1 MSNSSAVEILKQNI
15 SAFAQIPI
23 AELKSSSTGIGE
35 WAGLSYPEF
44 VIRIDQLINS
54 LTEIAKYLPLEQLP
68 YAALSSLSTEVHDAL
83 AAVQVFVRE
92 RSAENF
98 QSAARFADQLYNK
111 LMTLGLVFPGNAQ
124 SRLTAL
130 VAQIEPEL
138 SKLRTA
144 NEEVKDIENSLRGL
158 LTPMVSNTLSAAFSK
173 REKQVRITGY
183 IWAAVAVAIGV
194 AAIFV
199 TFHSLDQINQE
210 LAERFK
216 LIQSGKPV
224 INSADALL
232 ITQIVLRSA
241 ILIPLYLLFA
251 LCFSQYRRERNFE
264 EEYAHKAAVAATI
277 PSYGEIVR
285 TEGVR
290 DQIVSAASTVIFS
303 SPSTDH
309 GKTSNDKNA
318 PETLKG
324 ISAVI
329 DSVDKLT
336 SKK

>member
-1 MSNSSAVEILKQNI
+1 MSNSSAVETLKQNI
-15 SAFAQIPI
+15 VAFAQIPI
-23 AELKSSSTGIGE
+23 VELKSSSTGIGE
-35 WAGLSYPEF
+35 WAGLSYPEY
-44 VIRIDQLINS
+44 VVRIDQLIGT
-54 LTEIAKYLPLEQLP
+54 LTEIGKYLPLEQLP
-68 YAALSSLSTEVHDAL
+68 YATLTSRSTEVYEAL
-83 AAVQVFVRE
+83 AAAQQFMRE

-98 QSAARFADQLYNK
+98 QIAARFADQLYSQ
-111 LMTLGLVFPGNAQ
+111 LMTFGFVFPGNAQ
-124 SRLTAL
+124 SKLTAL

-144 NEEVKDIENSLRGL
+144 NEEAKNIEESLRGL
-158 LTPMVSNTLSAAFSK
+158 FTPVVSNTLSAAFSK
-173 REKQVRITGY
+173 REKQVRSVGY

-194 AAIFV
+194 AAIYV

-216 LIQSGKPV
+216 LIQNGKPMV
-224 INSADALL
+224 NSTDAFL
-232 ITQIVLRSA
+232 ITQMVLRSA

-277 PSYGEIVR
+277 PIYGEIVR

-290 DQIVSAASTVIFS
+290 DQIVSAASAVIFS
-303 SPSTDH
+303 SPSKDH
-309 GKTSNDKNA
+309 GKASDDKNA